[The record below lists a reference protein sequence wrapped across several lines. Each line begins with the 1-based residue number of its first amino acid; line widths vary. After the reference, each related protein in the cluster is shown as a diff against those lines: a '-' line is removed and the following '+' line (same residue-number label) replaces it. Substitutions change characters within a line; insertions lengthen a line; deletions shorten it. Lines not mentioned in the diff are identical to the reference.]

1 MTHLTEKEI
10 REKLDPVCDAFEAA
24 LGRGER
30 PMLTD
35 LVLSAAP
42 EIRSPLFTEL
52 LAIELEF
59 RTQVGEVPRP
69 AEYESRYPG
78 FTAEIQGL
86 FRKESATQREELLK
100 TSDET
105 GVSPETPSP
114 ATDSVMA
121 KTMLA
126 VGSDTVDDADDENAS
141 GEVEFRRF
149 LQPSMRTG
157 WLGQLGHYEI
167 ETILGRGAFGIVAK
181 ALDEKLHRVVA
192 IKLMKPD
199 LAATSPPRQRFLR
212 EARTAAAVSHEN
224 IVAIYG
230 VEEQPIPY
238 LVMEYVP
245 GQTLQQRMDERGPFE
260 VKDILRIG
268 QQVAA
273 GLAAAHSAKLIHRD
287 IKPSNILLTR
297 GPAERAKIS
306 DFGMARAVDDAS
318 MTQSGMIAGTPLYM
332 APEQALGEVLD
343 HRADLFSLGSVL
355 YQMASG
361 RPPFRAANTPA
372 VLKRVCQET
381 PRPLHDVLPGIPGW
395 LETVIFRL
403 LEKQPDDRY
412 QSSQELADLL
422 ARCQRELE
430 LNGKVTC
437 VGESRRAEES
447 LGFPPVK
454 RTEPKAQRNPIGWL
468 IGSVLA
474 VAAVIGF
481 ALWNGGKKTPDLDT
495 SISSNAPISSS
506 PISSSPPEALAT
518 KPPET
523 IGSQGR
529 PTEVPNGDPPDSDA
543 SPLQDIAELGGRK
556 AEGPKIAADGMA
568 LWFHASDDHGAGN
581 RRLVLWQSW
590 RQSTNEPFIAAV
602 RVEDSINN
610 QPDHNVTD
618 VTLSADGLVLSFCR
632 TKIGAGGNSDLW
644 ISTRPSGDASWPE
657 PISLGPSVNTEH
669 GEWEPE
675 LSPNGLELFFHSS
688 RPSGNGG
695 IDLWVSRR
703 ANREAEF
710 GPAENLGPNVNSKD
724 VEGGAALSGDG
735 LTLMFNRFTPTG
747 NGNGSLWRATRNSLD
762 AAFEAPQRVKIAL
775 PANDWFFSVC
785 LAASGEEL
793 YGIHRSKNG
802 YTLAM
807 SRLKPVGAVAAEK
820 TSR

>member
-1 MTHLTEKEI
+1 MTRLTEKEI
-10 REKLDPVCDAFEAA
+10 RERLDPVCDALEAA

-35 LVLSAAP
+35 LVLSAAL

-59 RTQVGEVPRP
+59 RTQVGEVPGP

-78 FTAEIQGL
+78 FTAEIQGM
-86 FRKESATQREELLK
+86 FRKERATEREELRK

-114 ATDSVMA
+114 ATDSLMV
-121 KTMLA
+121 KTLLA
-126 VGSDTVDDADDENAS
+126 DGCDTVDDADDESAS
-141 GEVEFRRF
+141 GEVEFRKF

-167 ETILGRGAFGIVAK
+167 EAILGRGAFGIVAK

-199 LAATSPPRQRFLR
+199 LAATAPPRQRFLR
-212 EARTAAAVSHEN
+212 EARTAAAVNHEN
-224 IVAIYG
+224 IVAIYA

-245 GQTLQQRMDERGPFE
+245 GKTLQQRMDERGPFE
-260 VKDILRIG
+260 VKDVLRIG

-273 GLAAAHSAKLIHRD
+273 GLAAAHGANLIHRD
-287 IKPSNILLTR
+287 IKPSNILLT
-297 GPAERAKIS
+297 GGLAERAKIS

-318 MTQSGMIAGTPLYM
+318 MTQSGLIAGTPLYM

-372 VLKRVCQET
+372 VLKRVCHDT
-381 PRPLHDVLPGIPGW
+381 PRPLHDVLPGIPDW
-395 LETVIFRL
+395 LETIIFRL

-430 LNGKVTC
+430 LHGKVTC
-437 VGESRRAEES
+437 VGESQRAEES
-447 LGFPPVK
+447 PGIAPVK
-454 RTEPKAQRNPIGWL
+454 RAEPKAQRNPIGWL

-495 SISSNAPISSS
+495 SISSNAPPSS
-506 PISSSPPEALAT
+506 PTEAPTT

-529 PTEVPNGDPPDSDA
+529 PAEVPNGDPPESDA
-543 SPLQDIAELGGRK
+543 SPPQEIAELREKK
-556 AEGPKIAADGMA
+556 ANGPKIAADGMT
-568 LWFHASDDHGAGN
+568 LWFHADRDAVSS
-581 RRLVLWQSW
+581 RLVLWQSR
-590 RQSTNEPFIAAV
+590 RQSTNESFGVPV

-618 VTLSADGLVLSFCR
+618 VTLSADGLVLCFCR
-632 TKIGAGGNSDLW
+632 TKIGADGNSDLW
-644 ISTRPSGDASWPE
+644 MSTRPSGDASWSE
-657 PISLGPSVNTEH
+657 PISAGPSVNTEH

-688 RPSGNGG
+688 RPNGSGGT
-695 IDLWVSRR
+695 DLWVSRR

-710 GPAENLGPNVNSKD
+710 GPAANLGPNVNSKD
-724 VEGGAALSGDG
+724 NEGGAALSGDG
-735 LTLMFNRFTPTG
+735 LTLMFHRYTPTAVT
-747 NGNGSLWRATRNSLD
+747 LWRATRNSLD
-762 AAFEAPQRVKIAL
+762 AAFEAPQSVKISL
-775 PANDWFFSVC
+775 PANEWFFSVC
-785 LAASGEEL
+785 LTASGEEL

-802 YTLAM
+802 YALAM